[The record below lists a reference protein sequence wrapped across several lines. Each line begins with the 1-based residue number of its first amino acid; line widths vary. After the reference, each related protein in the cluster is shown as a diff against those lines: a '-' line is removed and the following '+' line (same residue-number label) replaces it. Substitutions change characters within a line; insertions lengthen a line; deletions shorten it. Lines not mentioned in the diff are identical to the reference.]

1 MSDDP
6 NHDDSELSGPSP
18 GLPGWA
24 SRPPVSDWTDQRAA
38 QLLGRYARAAPGAAR
53 ASGDEVGHARSPAEA
68 RPQALSEVFETRLR
82 AVQDALRRHGD
93 SDALAALE
101 VALEAKSIEQEL
113 TERAVR
119 RRLSAL
125 VSLQEALS
133 GLRRADSVPT
143 ILKIAPR
150 ELAQS
155 CGFDRVNLFKVE
167 HGTMVMESNYWHGD
181 PDGAEEMRLYSRAQP
196 ARLDHMLL
204 ETEMIRRRAPCLVL
218 DAPNDPRVPRGLA
231 DFARTRSYVAAPIM
245 PSGKVI
251 GFVHADC
258 LYQGRVCDSI
268 DRDMVWAFA
277 EGFGYAFER
286 TVMVERLRR
295 QRDRAREALIAT
307 VEMMEEVTE
316 DELRLTHAEIGTVAS
331 SRRAAGRLIDHE
343 VPLEA
348 SLTKRETE
356 VLRLMAT
363 GMTNHAIADELVVT
377 TGTVKAHV
385 KHILRKLRAAN
396 RSEAVSRYMRSAR
409 EEEFRTIREP
419 AG

>member
-1 MSDDP
+1 MSDDLQVP
-6 NHDDSELSGPSP
+6 VAPSP

-24 SRPPVSDWTDQRAA
+24 SRLTPPDETDERAEL
-38 QLLGRYARAAPGAAR
+38 LLGRLSATGRAEPGPR
-53 ASGDEVGHARSPAEA
+53 PEERPEE
-68 RPQALSEVFETRLR
+68 RPQALSVVFETKLR
-82 AVQDALRRHGD
+82 SVQDALRRCGD
-93 SDALAALE
+93 DEALAALE
-101 VALEAKSIEQEL
+101 VALEAKILEQEL

-133 GLRRADSVPT
+133 GLRRADSVET

-150 ELAQS
+150 ELARS
-155 CGFDRVNLFKVE
+155 CGFDRANLFKVE
-167 HGTMVMESNYWHGD
+167 NGAMIMESNYWHGD
-181 PDGAEEMRLYSRAQP
+181 PEGAEEMRLYSRRTP

-204 ETEMIRRRAPCLVL
+204 ETEMIRKRAPCLVL

-251 GFVHADC
+251 GFVHADR
-258 LYQGRVCDSI
+258 LYQGRICDSI
-268 DRDMVWAFA
+268 DRDLVHAFA

-286 TVMVERLRR
+286 TVMLERLRR
-295 QRDRAREALIAT
+295 QRDRTREALAAT
-307 VEMMEEVTE
+307 VEMLEDVTE
-316 DELRLTHAEIGTVAS
+316 DELRLTHADTGTVAS
-331 SRRAAGRLIDHE
+331 SRRAAGRLIDRFVDQD

-348 SLTKRETE
+348 ALTKREIE
-356 VLRLMAT
+356 VVRLMAT
-363 GMTNHAIADELVVT
+363 GMTNQAIADELVVT

-396 RSEAVSRYMRSAR
+396 RSEAVSLYMRSAR
-409 EEEFRTIREP
+409 EEEFRAIREP
-419 AG
+419 VG

>member
-1 MSDDP
+1 MPDDP
-6 NHDDSELSGPSP
+6 TDELGVPNGPSP

-24 SRPPVSDWTDQRAA
+24 SQRTPPDETDERAEH
-38 QLLGRYARAAPGAAR
+38 LLGRYPGATGGGT
-53 ASGDEVGHARSPAEA
+53 GDPRTRVEE
-68 RPQALSEVFETRLR
+68 RPQALSEVFETKLR
-82 AVQDALRRHGD
+82 AVQDALRRCGD
-93 SDALAALE
+93 DGALAALE
-101 VALEAKSIEQEL
+101 VALEAKILEQEL

-133 GLRRADSVPT
+133 GLRRADSVET

-150 ELAQS
+150 ELARS
-155 CGFDRVNLFKVE
+155 CGFDRANLFKVE
-167 HGTMVMESNYWHGD
+167 NGAMIMESNYWHGD
-181 PDGAEEMRLYSRAQP
+181 PDGAEEMRLYSRETP

-204 ETEMIRRRAPCLVL
+204 ETEMIRKRAPCLVL

-251 GFVHADC
+251 GFVHADR
-258 LYQGRVCDSI
+258 LYQGRLCDSI
-268 DRDMVWAFA
+268 DRDLVHAFA

-286 TVMVERLRR
+286 TVMLERLRR
-295 QRDRAREALIAT
+295 QRDRTREALVAT
-307 VEMMEEVTE
+307 VEMMEDVTE
-316 DELRLTHAEIGTVAS
+316 DELRLTHAETGTVAS
-331 SRRAAGRLIDHE
+331 SRRAVGRLIDHE

-348 SLTKRETE
+348 ALTKREIE

-363 GMTNHAIADELVVT
+363 GMTNQAIADELVVT

-396 RSEAVSRYMRSAR
+396 RSEAVSLYMRSAR
-409 EEEFRTIREP
+409 EEEFRAIREP
-419 AG
+419 VG